1 MMISKGECFMLKKEE
16 ALQGVKLFV
25 LDMDG
30 TVYLGDQLLEGS
42 LDFINE
48 VAASEDKDFV
58 FFTNNASSVPAKY
71 VEKLHK
77 MGLDV
82 DESKVLT
89 AGEVCAEFLKVKYPG
104 ARVYLNGTPLLEEN
118 WKAKG
123 IQLVEE
129 DPDVAVQSFDTTLT
143 YHKLDRICHYVRNGV
158 PFIAT
163 HMDTN
168 CPTEYGFMPDCGAMC
183 SLITD
188 STGVKPRFL
197 GKPWKETVEMI
208 TKITGYKPEEM
219 AFVGDRLYTDVAT
232 GVNNGAKGFLVLTG
246 EADMQTVKESD
257 VEPTCIYESL
267 NEMRKYL

>member
-1 MMISKGECFMLKKEE
+1 M
-16 ALQGVKLFV
+16 
-25 LDMDG
+25 
-30 TVYLGDQLLEGS
+30 
-42 LDFINE
+42 
-48 VAASEDKDFV
+48 
-58 FFTNNASSVPAKY
+58 
-71 VEKLHK
+71 
-77 MGLDV
+77 
-82 DESKVLT
+82 
-89 AGEVCAEFLKVKYPG
+89 
-104 ARVYLNGTPLLEEN
+104 EEN
-118 WKAKG
+118 
-123 IQLVEE
+123 
-129 DPDVAVQSFDTTLT
+129 PDVAVQSFDTTLT

-197 GKPWKETVEMI
+197 GKPWKETVDMVAE
-208 TKITGYKPEEM
+208 ITGYQPSEM

-246 EADMQTVKESD
+246 EEDMQTVAESD

-267 NEMRKYL
+267 KEMKTYL

>member
-1 MMISKGECFMLKKEE
+1 MQKKED
-16 ALQGVKLFV
+16 ALKGVKLFV

-30 TVYLGDQLLEGS
+30 TVYLGDQLIEGA
-42 LDFINE
+42 LDFIRE
-48 VAASEDKDFV
+48 VDASEDRDFI
-58 FFTNNASSVPAKY
+58 FFTNNASRVPAVY
-71 VEKLHK
+71 V
-77 MGLDV
+77 
-82 DESKVLT
+82 
-89 AGEVCAEFLKVKYPG
+89 
-104 ARVYLNGTPLLEEN
+104 NGTPVLEEN
-118 WKAKG
+118 WKEKG
-123 IQLVEE
+123 INLVEE

-197 GKPWKETVEMI
+197 GKPWKETVDMVAE
-208 TKITGYKPEEM
+208 ITGYKAEEM

-246 EADMQTVKESD
+246 EADMQTVAESD
-257 VEPTCIYESL
+257 VEPTCIYDSL

>member
-1 MMISKGECFMLKKEE
+1 MINYLIDSENM
-16 ALQGVKLFV
+16 
-25 LDMDG
+25 G
-30 TVYLGDQLLEGS
+30 TKWISY
-42 LDFINE
+42 
-48 VAASEDKDFV
+48 
-58 FFTNNASSVPAKY
+58 
-71 VEKLHK
+71 
-77 MGLDV
+77 
-82 DESKVLT
+82 
-89 AGEVCAEFLKVKYPG
+89 
-104 ARVYLNGTPLLEEN
+104 LEEN
-118 WKAKG
+118 IEELDKAFLFYTDASKSISCKELSVLFSFIHQLETIHCQNGTANALDFQLVSYLGYLIRMDTKSTYCILSKDKGYDVVVNFWKEKG
-123 IQLVEE
+123 IHLVEE

-197 GKPWKETVEMI
+197 GKPWKETVDMVAE
-208 TKITGYKPEEM
+208 ITGYKAEEM

-246 EADMQTVKESD
+246 EADMQTVAESD
-257 VEPTCIYESL
+257 VEPTCIYDSL
-267 NEMRKYL
+267 GEMRRYL